1 MPQSAAANEPY
12 ARLRRRI
19 IAEGLLLPQPRYYRS
34 KTAIALV
41 LFAVS
46 LCLPLFAPNAAV
58 VAAAAVFGG
67 FSFTQVALLSHDT
80 GHRQAYRGRL
90 GNRWARLVFGPLLL
104 GVSASWWQERH
115 NQHHAT
121 PNDLDSDPDIRI
133 PIVVFAEEQI
143 ASQPRYLRWLTAAQA
158 VVFPLLWPLQSV
170 SMHGNGARYLL
181 SARGGLQK
189 LELAFFATHFALYG
203 AFAFLLAESVG
214 VPQALLFV
222 AIQQGT
228 FGLFNAS
235 VFASNHKGMELVHA
249 GEGRGFLRE
258 QVLTSRNVHG
268 RWYTDFWYGGL
279 NYQIEHHLFPTMPR
293 NNLCRAQS
301 FVRALCEEEGIPYHA
316 TGIITAYRE
325 MFVHLHRAS
334 ASLRPSHAGTAAA
347 PSQAE

>member
-1 MPQSAAANEPY
+1 MPYSPAINEPY
-12 ARLRRRI
+12 ARLKRAI
-19 IAEGLLLPQPRYYRS
+19 SAEGLLVAQPAYYRA
-34 KTAIALV
+34 KTAVGLGLYTGAL
-41 LFAVS
+41 LLAF
-46 LCLPLFAPNAAV
+46 LAPNAAAM
-58 VAAAAVFGG
+58 AAAAVFAG
-67 FSFTQVALLSHDT
+67 FAFTQVALLSHDA

-90 GNRWARLVFGPLLL
+90 ANRWARLVFGPLLL

-121 PNDLDSDPDIRI
+121 PNDLDRDPDLNI

-143 ASQPRYLRWLTAAQA
+143 ASQPRGLRWLTACQG
-158 VVFPLLWPLQSV
+158 VVFPLMWPLQSV

-181 SARGGLQK
+181 SGRGGYEK
-189 LELAFFATHFALYG
+189 LEMGFFALHFALFG
-203 AFAFLLAESVG
+203 AFAYILAGAAG
-214 VPQALLFV
+214 VPLTLLFV

-249 GEGRGFLRE
+249 GEERGFLLD

-293 NNLCRAQS
+293 NNLGRAQAT
-301 FVRALCEEEGIPYHA
+301 VRAFCEAEGIPYHA
-316 TGIITAYRE
+316 TGIVRAYRE
-325 MFVHLHRAS
+325 MFVHLQRAS
-334 ASLRPSHAGTAAA
+334 ASLRT
-347 PSQAE
+347 